1 MVQGERFNS
10 ISHLIGAVFAL
21 AAATI
26 LIVNAA
32 RWGDAFQIVSVSVY
46 GTSLFL
52 LFLVSTL
59 YHSLRGRA
67 KAIFQRLDHAFIY
80 IFIAASYLPF
90 CLVTLRGPWGWTLFG
105 LIWGLALIGVVWDCL
120 PRRGARIFPV
130 VLYLAMGWL
139 VLIAVYPLIRALPQT
154 ALIGLAAG
162 GLLYTVGV
170 IFFALD
176 GRLRFAHEI
185 WHVFVLAGSAVH
197 FAVIAYYV

>member
-1 MVQGERFNS
+1 MIQGERFNS
-10 ISHLIGAVFAL
+10 ISHLVGAAFAL
-21 AAATI
+21 AAATV
-26 LIVNAA
+26 LVVNAA
-32 RWGDAFQIVSVSVY
+32 RLGDAYKIVGASIY
-46 GTSLFL
+46 GASLFL

-59 YHSLRGRA
+59 YHSLHGRA
-67 KAIFQRLDHAFIY
+67 KALFQRLDHAFIY
-80 IFIAASYLPF
+80 VFIAASYVPF

-105 LIWGLALIGVVWDCL
+105 LIWGLAAVGVVWDCL

-139 VLIAVYPLIRALPQT
+139 VLIAAYPLMRALPRA

-170 IFFALD
+170 VFFALE

-185 WHVFVLAGSAVH
+185 WHVFVLAGSAAH
-197 FAVIAYYV
+197 FGVIAVYV

>member
-10 ISHLIGAVFAL
+10 ISHLVGAVFAL
-21 AAATI
+21 AAATL
-26 LIVNAA
+26 LIVNVA
-32 RWGDAFQIVSVSVY
+32 RLGDAFQIVSVSVY
-46 GTSLFL
+46 GVSLFL

-105 LIWGLALIGVVWDCL
+105 LIWGLAIIGVVWDCL

-130 VLYLAMGWL
+130 ILYLAMGWL
-139 VLIAVYPLIRALPQT
+139 VLIALYPLIRALPQT

-176 GRLRFAHEI
+176 GRVRFAHEI
-185 WHVFVLAGSAVH
+185 WHVFVLVGSAAH
-197 FAVIAYYV
+197 FGVIAYYV

>member
-10 ISHLIGAVFAL
+10 ISHLVGAVFAL
-21 AAATI
+21 AAATL
-26 LIVNAA
+26 LIVNVA
-32 RWGDAFQIVSVSVY
+32 RNGDAFQIVSVSVY

-105 LIWGLALIGVVWDCL
+105 LIWGLAIVGVIWDCL
-120 PRRGARIFPV
+120 PHRGARIFPV
-130 VLYLAMGWL
+130 ILYLAMGWL
-139 VLIAVYPLIRALPQT
+139 VLIALYPLMRALPQA
-154 ALIGLAAG
+154 ALFGLAAG
-162 GLLYTVGV
+162 GLFYTIGV
-170 IFFALD
+170 VFFALE

-185 WHVFVLAGSAVH
+185 WHVFVLAGSATH
-197 FAVIAYYV
+197 CAVIAYYI

>member
-10 ISHLIGAVFAL
+10 ISHLVGAVFAL
-21 AAATI
+21 AAATL
-26 LIVNAA
+26 LIVNVA
-32 RWGDAFQIVSVSVY
+32 RTGDAFQIVSVSVY
-46 GTSLFL
+46 GTTLFL

-105 LIWGLALIGVVWDCL
+105 LIWGLAIIGVIWDCL
-120 PRRGARIFPV
+120 PHRGARIFPV
-130 VLYLAMGWL
+130 ILYLAMGWL
-139 VLIAVYPLIRALPQT
+139 VLIAIYPLMRALPEA
-154 ALIGLAAG
+154 ALFGLAAG
-162 GLLYTVGV
+162 GLFYTVGV
-170 IFFALD
+170 VFFALE

-185 WHVFVLAGSAVH
+185 WHVFVLAGSGTHCV
-197 FAVIAYYV
+197 VIAYYI